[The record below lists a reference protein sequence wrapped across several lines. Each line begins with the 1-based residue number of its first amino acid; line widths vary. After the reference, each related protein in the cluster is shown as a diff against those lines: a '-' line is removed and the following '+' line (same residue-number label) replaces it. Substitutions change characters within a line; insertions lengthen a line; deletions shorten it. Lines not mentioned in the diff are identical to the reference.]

1 MKKLLLIPVLLLGL
15 TACGEDG
22 SYWSGNTVQL
32 ESDAVGRLETQGND
46 LRIYE
51 FTPQT
56 DPNEQCLFVAG
67 STGKSGLF
75 CWEKK
80 NVR

>member
-1 MKKLLLIPVLLLGL
+1 MNKFWLIIVPVLALLI

-56 DPNEQCLFVAG
+56 DPSRQCVFVTGSQKAG
-67 STGKSGLF
+67 LT
-75 CWEKK
+75 CWKK
-80 NVR
+80 GG

>member
-1 MKKLLLIPVLLLGL
+1 MNKFWLIIVPVLALLI

-32 ESDAVGRLETQGND
+32 ESDAVGRLEAQGND
-46 LRIYE
+46 LRVYE

-56 DPNEQCLFVAG
+56 NPRVQCIFVAG
-67 STGKSGLF
+67 GKKAGLACF
-75 CWEKK
+75 PRSW
-80 NVR
+80 

>member
-1 MKKLLLIPVLLLGL
+1 MKRLLLIPILLIGL

-22 SYWSGNTVQL
+22 SYWSTDTIQL
-32 ESDAVGRLETQGND
+32 ESDAVGRLEAQGND

-56 DPNEQCLFVAG
+56 DPTRQCIFVTGNSKAG
-67 STGKSGLF
+67 LT

-80 NVR
+80 